1 MVILWLWLVVFLFV
15 SVLEWPIHY
24 KESHLQHVIQNLDS
38 LLTCHMTPPQ
48 WEQQYTVMFSRQST
62 QGRYVRITFKKHFLI
77 TMQNYCFIYSTLSSF
92 CTFLKWAAMVVSCA
106 HKCSWCTSIKFEDL
120 FKGSWLLMIVNN
132 ILNFHSLSFTVTFAF
147 KQFMIVDDRWQNMPW
162 DCIIANNHD
171 IWNFGQDVA
180 SWRITKAYQEI
191 MRILTMQHSAKCW
204 HLF

>member
-1 MVILWLWLVVFLFV
+1 MVILWLWLVVSLFV

-38 LLTCHMTPPQ
+38 LLTCRMTPPQ
-48 WEQQYTVMFSRQST
+48 WEQQYTAMFSWQST

-106 HKCSWCTSIKFEDL
+106 HKCSWCTSLKFEDL

-147 KQFMIVDDRWQNMPW
+147 KQFMIVDDRWQNHAMRLHNCKQPW
-162 DCIIANNHD
+162 H
-171 IWNFGQDVA
+171 
-180 SWRITKAYQEI
+180 
-191 MRILTMQHSAKCW
+191 LKCW
-204 HLF
+204 SRCCKLKNH